1 MNISKLL
8 PFLISYRRWIAAV
21 IIALAISFLVSA
33 GHSRTQFQVVTAKHS
48 IPVGSKLRDEDL
60 QLKQI
65 DFLWPQA
72 ITDIRTVSGAHATRR
87 LSANEPISKSDVSMR
102 KIYDLQNPTA
112 VLITLPRSSSA
123 SDLPDGSRVDVYA
136 STENGDAKRVVT
148 NALVVNQH
156 DQSGLIESGATISL
170 AVSPE
175 QVVRIASYDDTVRFT
190 FAALASY

>member
-1 MNISKLL
+1 
-8 PFLISYRRWIAAV
+8 
-21 IIALAISFLVSA
+21 
-33 GHSRTQFQVVTAKHS
+33 
-48 IPVGSKLRDEDL
+48 
-60 QLKQI
+60 
-65 DFLWPQA
+65 
-72 ITDIRTVSGAHATRR
+72 
-87 LSANEPISKSDVSMR
+87 MR